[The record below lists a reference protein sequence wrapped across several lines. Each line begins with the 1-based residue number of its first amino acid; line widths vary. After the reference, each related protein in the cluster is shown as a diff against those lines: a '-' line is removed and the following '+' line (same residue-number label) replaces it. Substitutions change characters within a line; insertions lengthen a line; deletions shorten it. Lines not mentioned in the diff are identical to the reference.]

1 MKLSVRL
8 KNVRRIF
15 LDTGPVI
22 YFVEKNPIYLAKV
35 RPVFTRIDSG
45 GLTAVTSPITLSE
58 CLVHPYRLQQAEG
71 IAKFRDLIVNGGNV
85 NFVLLDDAIADK
97 AAELRAQHNLTLPDA
112 LQAATALQAGC
123 SAFLTNDP
131 ILKRV
136 AGIDVIV
143 LDEVEAT

>member
-8 KNVRRIF
+8 RNVRRIF

-22 YFVEKNPIYLAKV
+22 YFVEKNPVYVAKV
-35 RPVFTRIDSG
+35 KPVFTRIDAG

-58 CLVHPYRLQQAEG
+58 CLVHP
-71 IAKFRDLIVNGGNV
+71 
-85 NFVLLDDAIADK
+85 
-97 AAELRAQHNLTLPDA
+97 
-112 LQAATALQAGC
+112 
-123 SAFLTNDP
+123 FLTNDP

-143 LDEVEAT
+143 LDEVEAA

>member
-1 MKLSVRL
+1 VKLSVRL
-8 KNVRRIF
+8 RNVRRIF

-22 YFVEKNPIYLAKV
+22 YFVEKNPVYLAKV
-35 RPVFTRIDSG
+35 KPVFTRIDSG
-45 GLTAVTSPITLSE
+45 RLTAVTSPITLSE
-58 CLVHPYRLQQAEG
+58 CLVHPYRPQQAEG
-71 IAKFRDLIVNGGNV
+71 ITMFRDLIVNGGNV

-112 LQAATALQAGC
+112 LQAATALQSEC

-131 ILKRV
+131 IIKRV
-136 AGIDVIV
+136 AGIDAIV